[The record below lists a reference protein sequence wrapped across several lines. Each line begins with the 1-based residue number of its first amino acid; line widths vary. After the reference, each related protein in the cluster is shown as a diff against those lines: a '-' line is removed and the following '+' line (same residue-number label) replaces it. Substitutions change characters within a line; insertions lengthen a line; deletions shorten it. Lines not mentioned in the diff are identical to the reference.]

1 VSKGSAGSFK
11 RSETDVAAA
20 SEIMSQDLAGVHNSE
35 VVEEVGNPRGV
46 GASAE
51 ETPLPMHC
59 ETPRVVA
66 ASALV
71 D

>member
-1 VSKGSAGSFK
+1 
-11 RSETDVAAA
+11 
-20 SEIMSQDLAGVHNSE
+20 MSQDLAGVHNSE
-35 VVEEVGNPRGV
+35 VVEEVGNPRGA

-59 ETPRVVA
+59 ETPRVMA